1 MQAKKVEMQDNSIDK
16 EYDFADLQNYMQLNI
31 YQKRLC
37 KMSKNIKYC
46 Q

>member
-1 MQAKKVEMQDNSIDK
+1 MQAKKVDMQDNSIDK

-31 YQKRLC
+31 RKDFVKCQ
-37 KMSKNIKYC
+37 KNIKYC